1 MSLFNAIRFVII
13 ILLYSS
19 CINDTNKNKF
29 SFSNEKYYKI
39 ENINENDIIQSYT
52 DVYDT
57 NKMTFVKGGKFN
69 FGSNNGLNREKPIQE
84 VTIQSF
90 LIDKNLVTTED
101 FRAFINESNYIT
113 EAEKFGDAIVYD
125 DSSDIWKLVDGAN
138 WEFPLGKSKTISPN
152 NHPVTQISWND
163 ACAYCEFYD
172 KNLPSELQWEYA
184 ASERGKKKNQLFYW
198 GNNLKVDNNYMCNT
212 WTSGYPNL
220 IDSDDGFRYTSPTG
234 YFKPNS
240 LGIFD
245 MAGNVWEWCSNWY
258 LPYEGNLQMFP
269 TDPQRAKR
277 GGSFL
282 CNPNYCYGFR
292 LSARSS
298 STPESSFFHV
308 GFRCVKNLND

>member
-1 MSLFNAIRFVII
+1 MINAVRFVII
-13 ILLYSS
+13 ILLFSS
-19 CINDTNKNKF
+19 CLNDTNKNKF
-29 SFSNEKYYKI
+29 SFSNEKYYII

-57 NKMTFVKGGKFN
+57 NKMIFVKGGRFN

-90 LIDKNLVTTED
+90 LIDKNLVTTQD

-125 DSSDIWKLVDGAN
+125 DSIDIWKLVDGAN

-258 LPYEGNLQMFP
+258 LPYEGNSQMFP
-269 TDPQRAKR
+269 TDSQRAKR
-277 GGSFL
+277 GGFFYVIQIIVMDL
-282 CNPNYCYGFR
+282 DFR
-292 LSARSS
+292 QDLHQLQKVL
-298 STPESSFFHV
+298 FFMLDLDV
-308 GFRCVKNLND
+308 